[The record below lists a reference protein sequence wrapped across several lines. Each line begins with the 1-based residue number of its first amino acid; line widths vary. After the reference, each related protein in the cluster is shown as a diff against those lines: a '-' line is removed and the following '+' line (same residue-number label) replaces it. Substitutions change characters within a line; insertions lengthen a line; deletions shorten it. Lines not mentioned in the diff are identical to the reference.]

1 MVVRCCEA
9 LPEDVDATLTE
20 AYHGVF
26 AANGGYSLESRSSLG
41 EPLGIDVFFM
51 LFLLAIYGRLRN
63 VFTMTFSSI

>member
-26 AANGGYSLESRSSLG
+26 AANAGYALESRSSLD
-41 EPLGIDVFFM
+41 EPLGIDVLM